1 MKYSFVR
8 TLSLLSICLLIY
20 VHGMAQHAIATPKA
34 GYVKNK
40 AQAADMSTIT
50 DMGNGDFYL
59 WHYTADYKPD
69 RFIKAGIT
77 SHQQLIKQVVLKLM
91 KPGKALTHIK
101 DLKLGCSA
109 FQATT
114 PEGDIIYARNFDF
127 PFTQSVSMMVCS
139 TPANGYKSVSMVPLS
154 FLGYKPNE
162 ITQGEKD
169 ISTLVSVPYL
179 IMDGMNE
186 KGLAISVL
194 QVDGEGAAQRQKGK
208 PSIMTTM
215 AMRYIMDHAANVYE
229 AIDIMKEYN
238 FWADGTQKKQDTANS
253 YHFLLSDAR
262 GNTAILEY
270 IKKDNQW
277 IMNVVKEKI
286 VTNSYR
292 SPGWQHIGH
301 GMDRYNT
308 LTELYKYRNGIFT
321 EDEAMRGLQA
331 VAQYNAGLHH
341 SYTLWSVVY
350 NLTKGTAFV
359 CINGDY
365 KQYYHIDI
373 TDF

>member
-1 MKYSFVR
+1 MKHSCIR
-8 TLSLLSICLLIY
+8 TLSLLTICMLMY
-20 VHGMAQHAIATPKA
+20 VHGTAQRIIATPKA
-34 GYVKNK
+34 QYVKTK
-40 AQAADMSTIT
+40 TQAADMSSVT

-59 WHYTADYKPD
+59 WKYNTDYKLNK
-69 RFIKAGIT
+69 FIKANIT
-77 SHQQLIKQVVLKLM
+77 SQQQLFKHIVLKLM
-91 KPGKALTHIK
+91 KPCKTLMHLNDIK
-101 DLKLGCSA
+101 PGCSA
-109 FQATT
+109 FRAVT

-127 PFTQSVSMMVCS
+127 PVTQSVSMMVCT
-139 TPANGYKSVSMVPLS
+139 TPDNGYKSISMVPLS

-162 ITQGEKD
+162 ITQGVKD
-169 ISTLVSVPYL
+169 ISTLVSAPYL

-186 KGLAISVL
+186 KGLAVSVL
-194 QVDGEGAAQRQKGK
+194 QVDDEGAAQQQKGK

-215 AMRYIMDHAANVYE
+215 AMRYLMDHAANVYE

-238 FWADGTQKKQDTANS
+238 FWANGTPQKQDTANN

-277 IMNVVKEKI
+277 IMNVVKENI

-301 GMDRYNT
+301 GIDRYNT
-308 LTELYKYRNGIFT
+308 LTELYNGHNGIFT

-331 VAQYNAGLHH
+331 VAQYNSGSHH

-350 NLTKGTAFV
+350 NLTKGTALV
-359 CINGDY
+359 CINGNY
-365 KQYYHIDI
+365 EQYYHIDI
-373 TDF
+373 TAF